1 MCKSGTGTYK
11 CLPQSQPTSDPGGV
25 ALTAPWC
32 TPSPVGRDAPDRR
45 DAPTRVSAY
54 TQPLHSRAPRT
65 LTPAAAAA
73 AAAVPPRRCP
83 PLAPPRAFPHDS
95 PMPQSSL
102 RVLPI
107 GGFPEYGKLVLEQ
120 RQQNVDARHTCPTAE
135 MLMEGRPIGRFKGAV
150 GARPGF
156 AHELGN
162 VSPAQ
167 DLLEHRV

>member
-1 MCKSGTGTYK
+1 MF
-11 CLPQSQPTSDPGGV
+11 TSPNHPIPAG
-25 ALTAPWC
+25 C
-32 TPSPVGRDAPDRR
+32 IRTPSPVGRDAPDRR

-65 LTPAAAAA
+65 LTQAAAAA

-156 AHELGN
+156 AHKLGN